1 MDDEYEILP
10 KNELDY
16 LRKEVEKLKKNPYG
30 NTETGKT
37 LLDSMQ
43 ELTNSINK
51 LISLFQTTQKEL
63 VEEYAKSNPSE
74 TLSEI
79 LDQNE
84 KIAKGTLAVADLI
97 KKQQESV
104 DEIKAQVKSEKQ
116 DGQTQNVQPEIPDFG
131 SQGVQNLNQNNQQN
145 VSQNPFDNKI
155 PDMNS
160 SFNNPKKMPEIP
172 PLSPINS
179 SIPELKEEEKRGLF
193 NKK

>member
-10 KNELDY
+10 KDELDY

-30 NTETGKT
+30 DTETGKT

-43 ELTNSINK
+43 ELNNSINK

-63 VEEYAKSNPSE
+63 VEEYSKSNPSE

-97 KKQQESV
+97 KKQQESI
-104 DEIKAQVKSEKQ
+104 DEIKTQVKPEKQ
-116 DGQTQNVQPEIPDFG
+116 EKPQIPNMGGIQD
-131 SQGVQNLNQNNQQN
+131 NQQ
-145 VSQNPFDNKI
+145 SNPFDNKI
-155 PDMNS
+155 PNMNS
-160 SFNNPKKMPEIP
+160 PFDGPKKMPEIP
-172 PLSPINS
+172 SLPPDNS
-179 SIPELKEEEKRGLF
+179 FIHEPEKKKGLF
-193 NKK
+193 HKK

>member
-10 KNELDY
+10 KDELDY

-30 NTETGKT
+30 DTETGKT

-43 ELTNSINK
+43 ELNNSINK

-63 VEEYAKSNPSE
+63 VEEYSKSNPSE

-97 KKQQESV
+97 KKQQESIE
-104 DEIKAQVKSEKQ
+104 EIKEQVK
-116 DGQTQNVQPEIPDFG
+116 PEPKKNI
-131 SQGVQNLNQNNQQN
+131 NNQQN
-145 VSQNPFDNKI
+145 PNTQQIPNFENNQQDPFSNQQNTFDNNSPFDG
-155 PDMNS
+155 PQ
-160 SFNNPKKMPEIP
+160 KMPEIP
-172 PLSPINS
+172 PLPPSNSPTVE
-179 SIPELKEEEKRGLF
+179 PEKKKGLF
-193 NKK
+193 HKK